1 MTNDNFYTSV
11 AKKATAEITEK
22 KSRFICN
29 MCHAETEKEAHDFI
43 DRIKKEHYNAKHN
56 VYAYILNDGTKKY
69 TDDGE
74 PSKTAGLPILEMLE
88 KKHITDVVC
97 VVTRYFGGILLGT
110 GGLVRAYTDSA
121 KAGLEAC
128 GTVTMEKCDVFE
140 FLIPYSS
147 LQSVEYLLK
156 NLGAVVDE
164 KEYSENI
171 FMTAYAKA
179 SSTPEILKAIN
190 DTFGI
195 SVSVSV
201 KGQAYKEIWTTKKL
215 FTCLYL
221 WAVCLWLL

>member
-43 DRIKKEHYNAKHN
+43 DKIKKEHYNAKHN

-88 KKHITDVVC
+88 KQHITDVVC

-140 FLIPYSS
+140 FLLPYSS
-147 LQSVEYLLK
+147 LQSVEYILK
-156 NLGAVVDE
+156 NLGAVVDG
-164 KEYSENI
+164 KEYSESI
-171 FMTAYAKA
+171 LMTAYAKA
-179 SSTPEILKAIN
+179 SSTQDILKAIN
-190 DTFGI
+190 DTFGV

-201 KGQAYKEIWTTKKL
+201 KGQAYKEI
-215 FTCLYL
+215 
-221 WAVCLWLL
+221 

>member
-29 MCHAETEKEAHDFI
+29 MCHAETEKEAHAFI
-43 DRIKKEHYNAKHN
+43 DKIKKEHYNAKHN

-88 KKHITDVVC
+88 KQHITDVVC

-140 FLIPYSS
+140 FLLPYSS
-147 LQSVEYLLK
+147 LQSVEYILK
-156 NLGAVVDE
+156 NLGAVVDG
-164 KEYSENI
+164 KEYSESI
-171 FMTAYAKA
+171 LMTAYAKA
-179 SSTPEILKAIN
+179 SSTQDILKAIN
-190 DTFGI
+190 DTFGV

-201 KGQAYKEIWTTKKL
+201 KGQAYKEI
-215 FTCLYL
+215 
-221 WAVCLWLL
+221 

>member
-43 DRIKKEHYNAKHN
+43 DKIKKEHYNAKHN

-88 KKHITDVVC
+88 KQHITDVVC

-140 FLIPYSS
+140 FLLPYSS
-147 LQSVEYLLK
+147 LQSVEYILK
-156 NLGAVVDE
+156 NLGAVVDR
-164 KEYSENI
+164 KEYSESI
-171 FMTAYAKA
+171 LMTAYAKA
-179 SSTPEILKAIN
+179 SSTQDILKAIN
-190 DTFGI
+190 DTFGV

-201 KGQAYKEIWTTKKL
+201 KGQAYKEI
-215 FTCLYL
+215 
-221 WAVCLWLL
+221 

>member
-43 DRIKKEHYNAKHN
+43 DKIKKEHYNAKHN

-88 KKHITDVVC
+88 KQHITDVVC

-140 FLIPYSS
+140 FLLPYSS
-147 LQSVEYLLK
+147 LQSMEYILK
-156 NLGAVVDE
+156 NLGAVVDG
-164 KEYSENI
+164 KEYSESI
-171 FMTAYAKA
+171 LMTAYAKA
-179 SSTPEILKAIN
+179 CSTQDILKAIN
-190 DTFGI
+190 DTFGV

-201 KGQAYKEIWTTKKL
+201 KGQAYKEI
-215 FTCLYL
+215 
-221 WAVCLWLL
+221 

>member
-11 AKKATAEITEK
+11 AKSATAEITEK

-29 MCHAETEKEAHDFI
+29 MCHVKTESDALSFVEK
-43 DRIKKEHYNAKHN
+43 IKKEHYNAKHN

-88 KKHITDVVC
+88 KQSITDVVC

-121 KAGLEAC
+121 KAGLLEC

-140 FLIPYSS
+140 LIVPYSK
-147 LQSVEYLLK
+147 LQTVEYLLS
-156 NLGAVVDE
+156 NLGAKIESKDF
-164 KEYSENI
+164 SENI
-171 FMTAYAKA
+171 QLLAYARLKDA
-179 SSTPEILKAIN
+179 EVIYSTIS
-190 DTFGI
+190 DTFGP
-195 SVSVSV
+195 SVSVVS
-201 KGQAYKEIWTTKKL
+201 KGQAYKGL
-215 FTCLYL
+215 
-221 WAVCLWLL
+221 

>member
-43 DRIKKEHYNAKHN
+43 DKIKKEHYNAKHN
-56 VYAYILNDGTKKY
+56 VYAYILNEGTKKY

-88 KKHITDVVC
+88 KQQITDVVC

-140 FLIPYSS
+140 FLLPYSS
-147 LQSVEYLLK
+147 LQSVEYILK
-156 NLGAVVDE
+156 NLGAVVDG
-164 KEYSENI
+164 KEYSESI
-171 FMTAYAKA
+171 LMTAYAKT
-179 SSTPEILKAIN
+179 SSTQDILKAIN

-201 KGQAYKEIWTTKKL
+201 KGQAYKEI
-215 FTCLYL
+215 
-221 WAVCLWLL
+221 